1 MEIMHCENLSKIYQ
15 TGEASVFALDD
26 VSLSLASGSFTAITG
41 PSGSGKS
48 TLLHLLGGLDKP
60 TKGTVYYREN
70 DLYKYNEYG
79 DFATT
84 TMPNGHEAL
93 RYRAVVYKRVDKV
106 KLPNGMTPDDY
117 TDAMLRR
124 QIADNP
130 PEDENEEEE
139 G

>member
-1 MEIMHCENLSKIYQ
+1 MKANVLNKD
-15 TGEASVFALDD
+15 GE
-26 VSLSLASGSFTAITG
+26 
-41 PSGSGKS
+41 
-48 TLLHLLGGLDKP
+48 
-60 TKGTVYYREN
+60 
-70 DLYKYNEYG
+70 
-79 DFATT
+79 FATV
-84 TMPNGHEAL
+84 TMPNGHEVL

-130 PEDENEEEE
+130 QEDDTEEEDE

>member
-1 MEIMHCENLSKIYQ
+1 MKAN
-15 TGEASVFALDD
+15 V
-26 VSLSLASGSFTAITG
+26 
-41 PSGSGKS
+41 
-48 TLLHLLGGLDKP
+48 
-60 TKGTVYYREN
+60 
-70 DLYKYNEYG
+70 YNENG

-93 RYRAVVYKRVDKV
+93 RYRAVVYKRVDKL

-130 PEDENEEEE
+130 KEDETAEDE